1 MAWTFVIWLGM
12 EFSVLVFYKE
22 INEPSGLK
30 KCMYL
35 LG

>member
-1 MAWTFVIWLGM
+1 MVWTFVIWLGL
-12 EFSVLVFYKE
+12 ELRVWVFYKE

-30 KCMYL
+30 KFVYL

>member
-12 EFSVLVFYKE
+12 EFSFYKE

-30 KCMYL
+30 KCVHL
-35 LG
+35 FG